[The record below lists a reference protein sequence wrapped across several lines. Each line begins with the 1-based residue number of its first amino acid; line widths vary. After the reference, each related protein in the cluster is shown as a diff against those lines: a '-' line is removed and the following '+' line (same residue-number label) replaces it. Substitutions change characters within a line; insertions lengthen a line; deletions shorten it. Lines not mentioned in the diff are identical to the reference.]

1 MKKNENIAVDKQ
13 QTTPTE
19 TTVEELQATA
29 AVAVAEETVVDEATV
44 SDVAVEETAVAS
56 SETKKESFGAKVKEW
71 FRKQAVNLKRK
82 PQRIPFLFFVIS
94 TVMYLIGLNVISP
107 GPVVDF
113 PSQEYLGLSV
123 FVTTLFS
130 ILVLVLFMNTFPKR
144 GIKYKKNGKKHS
156 MNYIML
162 ALTFIFVIV
171 MFLMDILYYK
181 QLTGCINGN
190 EAKFFKDIDQARQW
204 SKYIPYDVELVM
216 LDPKSY
222 KSYLISA
229 LNLDVAHMVF
239 LGISAV
245 LLATLPLYKKLILKI
260 NTSKVVEGTEIK
272 EAIDTEDE

>member
-1 MKKNENIAVDKQ
+1 
-13 QTTPTE
+13 
-19 TTVEELQATA
+19 
-29 AVAVAEETVVDEATV
+29 
-44 SDVAVEETAVAS
+44 
-56 SETKKESFGAKVKEW
+56 
-71 FRKQAVNLKRK
+71 
-82 PQRIPFLFFVIS
+82 
-94 TVMYLIGLNVISP
+94 MYLIGLNVFSP
-107 GPVVDF
+107 GPVTDF

-123 FVTTLFS
+123 FITTLFS

-171 MFLMDILYYK
+171 MFLMDLLYYK

-190 EAKFFKDIDQARQW
+190 EAKFFLTKEQAAGYT
-204 SKYIPYDVELVM
+204 KYFPYTVDELM

-222 KSYLISA
+222 KSYLVTA
-229 LNLDVAHMVF
+229 LHLDIAHMVF

-260 NTSKVVEGTEIK
+260 NTSKVVESTEIK
-272 EAIDTEDE
+272 EVIDTEDE

>member
-1 MKKNENIAVDKQ
+1 
-13 QTTPTE
+13 
-19 TTVEELQATA
+19 
-29 AVAVAEETVVDEATV
+29 
-44 SDVAVEETAVAS
+44 
-56 SETKKESFGAKVKEW
+56 
-71 FRKQAVNLKRK
+71 
-82 PQRIPFLFFVIS
+82 
-94 TVMYLIGLNVISP
+94 
-107 GPVVDF
+107 
-113 PSQEYLGLSV
+113 
-123 FVTTLFS
+123 
-130 ILVLVLFMNTFPKR
+130 
-144 GIKYKKNGKKHS
+144 

-260 NTSKVVEGTEIK
+260 NTSKVVEGTNIK

>member
-1 MKKNENIAVDKQ
+1 
-13 QTTPTE
+13 
-19 TTVEELQATA
+19 
-29 AVAVAEETVVDEATV
+29 
-44 SDVAVEETAVAS
+44 
-56 SETKKESFGAKVKEW
+56 
-71 FRKQAVNLKRK
+71 
-82 PQRIPFLFFVIS
+82 
-94 TVMYLIGLNVISP
+94 MYLIGLNVLSP

-260 NTSKVVEGTEIK
+260 NTSKVVEGTNIK

>member
-1 MKKNENIAVDKQ
+1 MKKKENVAVDMQ

-19 TTVEELQATA
+19 TTVDELQTTA
-29 AVAVAEETVVDEATV
+29 AVAIAEETVVEAATV
-44 SDVAVEETAVAS
+44 SEVAVEETAAAS

-82 PQRIPFLFFVIS
+82 PQRIPFLFFIIS
-94 TVMYLIGLNVISP
+94 TVMYLIGLNVLSP

-260 NTSKVVEGTEIK
+260 NTSKVVEGTNIK

>member
-1 MKKNENIAVDKQ
+1 MEENENVVVEEQ

-19 TTVEELQATA
+19 TV
-29 AVAVAEETVVDEATV
+29 
-44 SDVAVEETAVAS
+44 VEETAVADS
-56 SETKKESFGAKVKEW
+56 GTKKESFGAKVKEW
-71 FRKQAVNLKRK
+71 FRKQAVTLKRK
-82 PQRIPFLFFVIS
+82 PQRIAFLFFIIS
-94 TVMYLIGLNVISP
+94 SVMYLIGLNVFSP
-107 GPVVDF
+107 GPVIDF
-113 PSQEYLGLSV
+113 QSQEYLGLSV

-162 ALTFIFVIV
+162 ALTFLFVII
-171 MFLMDILYYK
+171 MFLMDLLYYK

-190 EAKFFKDIDQARQW
+190 EAKFFKNVEMAAGW
-204 SKYIPYDVELVM
+204 EKYYFGSAADLM

-222 KSYLISA
+222 KSYLLSA
-229 LNLDVAHMVF
+229 LRLDIVHMVF

-260 NTSKVVEGTEIK
+260 NTSKVVEGTEMK
-272 EAIDTEDE
+272 EVIDTEDE